1 MSAVLELMKS
11 GHKTMIGMVQL
22 GPLPGS
28 SRYRGGS
35 IDDLLE
41 PALED
46 AECLAKHGFDA
57 VMVQN
62 LGDLPV
68 DKAVSRVQVAWMT
81 RICAEV
87 RHRCGVPVGVNFLE
101 NDADA
106 MFAVSSAADADFV
119 RIKIFVGA
127 MVTPFGIEDGQ
138 AFAAQRA
145 RNAWN
150 AEHVAIFAD
159 VHDRT
164 GTPLASSGLAEDLGF
179 AVRLGGADSIVLT
192 GKDYAQ
198 TLEFARLGKETLKD
212 VPIVVGGGATSGN
225 IAEIAGVADGAIVSS
240 SLKDANNVFGRLAP
254 PRVREFMNSAKR
266 LRVNPAG

>member
-1 MSAVLELMKS
+1 MSALLELMKS
-11 GHKTMIGMVQL
+11 GHKAMIGMVQL

-28 SRYRGGS
+28 SRYRGGN
-35 IDDLLE
+35 IDDLMA

-46 AECLAKHGFDA
+46 AECLAKNGFDA

-68 DKAVSRVQVAWMT
+68 DKTVSQVQVAWMT
-81 RICAEV
+81 PRIGAEV
-87 RHRCGVPVGVNFLE
+87 RRRCGAPVGVNFLE

-106 MFAVSSAADADFV
+106 MFAVASAADIDFV

-164 GTPLASSGLAEDLGF
+164 GTPLASGGLAEDL
-179 AVRLGGADSIVLT
+179 
-192 GKDYAQ
+192 
-198 TLEFARLGKETLKD
+198 
-212 VPIVVGGGATSGN
+212 
-225 IAEIAGVADGAIVSS
+225 
-240 SLKDANNVFGRLAP
+240 
-254 PRVREFMNSAKR
+254 R
-266 LRVNPAG
+266 LRRQARRR

>member
-1 MSAVLELMKS
+1 MSALLELMKT
-11 GHKTMIGMVQL
+11 GHKAMIGMVQL

-28 SRYRGGS
+28 SRYRGGR
-35 IDDLLE
+35 IDDLMA

-68 DKAVSRVQVAWMT
+68 DKTVSRVQVAWMA
-81 RICAEV
+81 RIGAEV

-106 MFAVSSAADADFV
+106 MFAVASAAGADFV

-164 GTPLASSGLAEDLGF
+164 GTPLASGGLAEDLGF
-179 AVRLGGADSIVLT
+179 AVKLGGADGVVLT

-198 TLEFARLGKETLKD
+198 TLEFARLGRDTLKG
-212 VPIVVGGGATSGN
+212 VPVLVGGGAAAGN
-225 IAEIAGVADGAIVSS
+225 IAEIASVADGAIVSS

-254 PRVREFMNSAKR
+254 PRVKEFMDTAKR
-266 LRVNPAG
+266 LRAKPAG